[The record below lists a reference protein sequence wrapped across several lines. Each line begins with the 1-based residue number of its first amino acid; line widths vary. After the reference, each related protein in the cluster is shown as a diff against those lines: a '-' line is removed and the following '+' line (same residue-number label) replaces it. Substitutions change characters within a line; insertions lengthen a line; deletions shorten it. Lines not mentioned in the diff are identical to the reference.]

1 MMFSSNTCL
10 SILVLVAA
18 ACNGVASGKELKVEL
33 LSAEDYVILAK
44 SGISTVPDSVITGD
58 IAVSPIAAEAMT
70 VASAFRLT

>member
-1 MMFSSNTCL
+1 MFSFNTCF
-10 SILVLVAA
+10 SVLVFVA
-18 ACNGVASGKELKVEL
+18 ACNAVTSGKELKVEL